1 MSRSRLMP
9 GKTTTAEFMAA
20 RARAQL
26 APRSARSRRATRS
39 FELDLIILDQ
49 AIGQE
54 LVGRLLERSLR
65 RLAVAPLDLDVE
77 HLALPHAR
85 HAGDTER
92 LERALDRLALG
103 IEDAG
108 FEGDGDARLH
118 GLALRVSIWCDS
130 LKPQADHTGATLP
143 CARR

>member
-1 MSRSRLMP
+1 P
-9 GKTTTAEFMAA
+9 AEFMAA
-20 RARAQL
+20 
-26 APRSARSRRATRS
+26 SETRS

-49 AIGQE
+49 GIGQE
-54 LVGRLLERSLR
+54 LVGRLLERGLR

-77 HLALPHAR
+77 HLALAHAR
-85 HAGDTER
+85 HAGDAER

-118 GLALRVSIWCDS
+118 GLALRVSIWGDS
-130 LKPQADHTGATLP
+130 LKPQADQAGATLP
-143 CARR
+143 SPPPSPALPPPQRHPL